1 MIIVLKRRATPAQ
14 IRQIVQRIE
23 GWGLKPHLSRGTER
37 TIIGVIGDD
46 AAVRTR
52 PLEMFPGVDALLP
65 VTKPYKQ
72 ASALFRA
79 ERTRVVI
86 PPVRTGCHPV
96 VIGGPDVVV
105 AAGPCSVEARS
116 MLIRLA
122 RQLRRAGA
130 HLLRAGAFKPRT
142 SPYAFQGLGLEG
154 LRYLTEARLA
164 SGLPVVTEVMD
175 TRDVEMVGDVADLL
189 QIGARNMQ
197 NFNLLK
203 AVGRTRKPVLL
214 KRGPA
219 NTIEEWLMSAEY
231 ILSEGNSQVVLCERG
246 IRTFEPQTRNTLDL
260 SAVPVV
266 RRESHLPILVDPSHG
281 TGLAGLVAPMARA
294 ALAAGADG
302 VMVEV
307 HPRPETA
314 RSDGPQSLRPAEFV
328 SLMRD
333 LRKIARAI
341 DRRL

>member
-86 PPVRTGCHPV
+86 PPVRPGLRPV
-96 VIGGPDVVV
+96 VIGGRDVVV
-105 AAGPCSVEARS
+105 AAGPCSVEGRL

-122 RQLRRAGA
+122 QQLRRAGA

-175 TRDVEMVGDVADLL
+175 TRDVEMVGDVADML

-314 RSDGPQSLRPAEFV
+314 RSDGPQSLRPAEFEH
-328 SLMRD
+328 LMRD

-341 DRRL
+341 DRHL